1 MALLSIIRV
10 CIIPINQEI
19 IFSWFIS
26 VVVDQ
31 VLLHGYIVIA
41 VPSFLQVFKIC
52 LSLKKSFYCTVYC
65 TYSLGGVRV

>member
-1 MALLSIIRV
+1 MAMLSIIRV

-31 VLLHGYIVIA
+31 VLLHGYIVID
-41 VPSFLQVFKIC
+41 VPSFLQVFKI
-52 LSLKKSFYCTVYC
+52 LSIS
-65 TYSLGGVRV
+65 